1 MTLLLFCALGGNLT
15 ALSSVHDPGVASTDG
30 VRCWT
35 KAEPCAE
42 GKEVMVHFHHCAGT
56 GAVSTLDICSSVGLP
71 GEGEFFFSL
80 VHSTD
85 LSELGSGLGN
95 LGLFSVTVCCR
106 KAKEQNLRRQR
117 T

>member
-71 GEGEFFFSL
+71 GEGEFFFFPSAQYR
-80 VHSTD
+80 
-85 LSELGSGLGN
+85 
-95 LGLFSVTVCCR
+95 FI
-106 KAKEQNLRRQR
+106 
-117 T
+117 